1 MYNHWLPIFA
11 TMLETGMRVGEI
23 IGLRWQDVDF
33 DKKVISVNHTLIY
46 YNHAHNGCYF
56 NIHTPKTKAGIRN
69 IPMTDNVI
77 EMIRLE
83 KEWQELLGISC

>member
-1 MYNHWLPIFA
+1 
-11 TMLETGMRVGEI
+11 MLETGMRVGEI

-46 YNHAHNGCYF
+46 YNHANNGCYF